1 MGSATDRLHTFLQ
14 VKEVPLKTRLFLRAA
29 SSRLRAALGKLTK
42 MVQRNGMINL
52 RSVLLLRLGMFLAF
66 AGTPVFAQTNS
77 PSDDSKVLSD
87 TIAQMDAKAFAAFNA
102 HDLDQL
108 MSMFARELEF
118 YHDKGG
124 LTNYDQTREGFR
136 KMFAS
141 MPDIHRELLPGSLK
155 IYPIK
160 DFGAIEVGTH
170 RFCHKE
176 QGKDE
181 CGEFPFVMIWKKER
195 DTWTMSRVVSYGH

>member
-1 MGSATDRLHTFLQ
+1 
-14 VKEVPLKTRLFLRAA
+14 
-29 SSRLRAALGKLTK
+29 

-52 RSVLLLRLGMFLAF
+52 RSVLLLRFGMFLAF
-66 AGTPVFAQTNS
+66 AGTPAFAQTNS
-77 PSDDSKVLSD
+77 PSDDPKVLSD

-141 MPDIHRELLPGSLK
+141 MPDIRRELLPGSLK

>member
-1 MGSATDRLHTFLQ
+1 MINRRS
-14 VKEVPLKTRLFLRAA
+14 VPLLLF
-29 SSRLRAALGKLTK
+29 
-42 MVQRNGMINL
+42 
-52 RSVLLLRLGMFLAF
+52 GMFLAF
-66 AGTPVFAQTNS
+66 AYTPVFAQTNS
-77 PSDDSKVLSD
+77 PSENPQALGD
-87 TIAQMDAKAFAAFNA
+87 TIAQIDAKTFAAFNA

-108 MSMFARELEF
+108 MSMFARDLEF

-136 KMFAS
+136 KMFATT
-141 MPDIHRELLPGSLK
+141 PDIRRELLADSLK

-176 QGKDE
+176 QGKDD
-181 CGEFPFVMIWKKER
+181 CGEFPFVMIWKKEG
-195 DTWTMSRVVSYGH
+195 DTWTISRVVSYGH